1 MISIGL
7 LAMVVLAMLLVVAA
21 TRSRNGCANGIGNGN
36 GNGVGLRTPTRNGAL
51 TAGLRRWADAG
62 LLEQEQAA
70 AIGAFEAERRA
81 SRTPPRLSPA
91 IESLAY
97 VGGVLVTVGAGML
110 IGRFWEDM
118 GTVAHLV
125 IVGAAS
131 AATMTVGA
139 VIGETEPVTWRLRGF
154 LWALAAVGA
163 GAFAGLVM
171 FEVFDRVGEPV
182 AFSTAA
188 TIAAVSAVLWHWRD
202 RPLQHLATFVALVV
216 TIAVGIGWID
226 DGRPAAWIG
235 LALWLF
241 GAVWAAAA
249 WRRWLPPAIVGF
261 PLGVVLTLVGAGV
274 VGIRYDWL
282 APVLGVATAVV
293 WTTLGVWSNEVVA
306 LAPGVV
312 GIFVFLP
319 WTLGRFFGES
329 LGAPVVVML
338 SGAVLL
344 GVVVVLWRRRTNG
357 PPVGERWSDHFG
369 RITPHG

>member
-1 MISIGL
+1 VISIGL
-7 LAMVVLAMLLVVAA
+7 LALVVLAMLLVVAA
-21 TRSRNGCANGIGNGN
+21 TRSRNGRANGIGNGN
-36 GNGVGLRTPTRNGAL
+36 GNGDGVRRAARNGAL
-51 TAGLRRWADAG
+51 AAGLRRWVDAG
-62 LLEQEQAA
+62 LLEAEQAA
-70 AIGAFEAERRA
+70 AIGAFEADRRA

-216 TIAVGIGWID
+216 VIAVGIGWID

-282 APVLGVATAVV
+282 APVLGLATAVV

-344 GVVVVLWRRRTNG
+344 GVVIALWRRRTNG